1 MTANRLSPMA
11 AETCGEEGGRG
22 KGKVAGQTG
31 CCYADGR
38 RGEAGGAVLRS
49 SEARKG
55 RVVTTL
61 VEKMDGR

>member
-1 MTANRLSPMA
+1 MK
-11 AETCGEEGGRG
+11 EGGRG